1 GSLVADDRGS
11 IVPTPIVDHEDLIVL
26 SEQRQG
32 GVRLGDRFPNAR
44 RLVAGGQDQAQF
56 PGPAIPG
63 PLPFLEDPL
72 LQRGDK
78 DGTDGNAV
86 SIRLSAPSLETH
98 RPLLIRGGH
107 WG

>member
-1 GSLVADDRGS
+1 MKLAVSVGEGDPLEAGRLEAGAQRRPIATVRLMLEQPYLRPPGSLVADDRGS

-56 PGPAIPG
+56 P
-63 PLPFLEDPL
+63 
-72 LQRGDK
+72 
-78 DGTDGNAV
+78 
-86 SIRLSAPSLETH
+86 
-98 RPLLIRGGH
+98 RPR
-107 WG
+107 